1 MGLIEAIQEGEKVIV
16 PSPLNLE
23 TLRMMGMVK
32 KDVLGRYVLVVPS
45 LDDSD
50 KGDEPED
57 A

>member
-1 MGLIEAIQEGEKVIV
+1 MGLIEAIQGGEKVIV

-32 KDVLGRYVLVVPS
+32 KDASGRYVLVVPS

>member
-1 MGLIEAIQEGEKVIV
+1 MGLIEAIQGGGKVIV

-32 KDVLGRYVLVVPS
+32 KDASGRYVLVVPS